1 MVRRHGERGEASSTR
16 QTGGPR
22 RHRDTLKGVETGVL
36 ELSVLLP
43 LERHMNLICHG
54 PWTLRCWECYA
65 DTRPKIWHCEHSFF
79 IYIFIWL
86 C

>member
-1 MVRRHGERGEASSTR
+1 MVRRHGKRGEASSTR